1 VLYDC
6 ECVRVC
12 GSMFVYKWMCVM
24 ICVMVCVGIGVF
36 AGMSVCVYECVYIH
50 SREPRTEQAGDTF
63 SLFQH

>member
-1 VLYDC
+1 MLYDC

-36 AGMSVCVYECVYIH
+36 AGMSVCVYECVYMQRLI
-50 SREPRTEQAGDTF
+50 QMF
-63 SLFQH
+63 SL